1 MPEEIDEFL
10 PIKEA
15 SPEAIEVFKKVV
27 RLEIDNLHRE
37 NPALEDEVINLIRD
51 TIKWESIR

>member
-27 RLEIDNLHRE
+27 PLEIDNLHRE

-51 TIKWESIR
+51 TIK